1 MHQITYFPDIN
12 WTAVLSYILYQALK
26 VLRSLYKKSLGI
38 KTQAAMTGIER

>member
-26 VLRSLYKKSLGI
+26 VLQSFYKNVLNLKHR
-38 KTQAAMTGIER
+38 QQ